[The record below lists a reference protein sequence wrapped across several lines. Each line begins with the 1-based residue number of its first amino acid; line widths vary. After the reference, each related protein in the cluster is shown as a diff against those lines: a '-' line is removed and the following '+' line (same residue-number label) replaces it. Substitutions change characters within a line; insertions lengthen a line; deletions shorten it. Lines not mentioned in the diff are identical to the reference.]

1 MGLEPRSLFATGIT
15 MRNSILSF
23 GAAVVLLF
31 ALAPGASSQSPQQD
45 SNQSPA
51 PPSGEMPK
59 GPDGSTRGQQ
69 GRGRG
74 LFGKIS
80 ALQSDS
86 IEVTRPDGTKISIK
100 LTAST
105 EFRKEREAAKFSDF
119 KVGDNVIVRT
129 NQEGAD
135 AAGATAV
142 MVASVPAGFA
152 GRGGP
157 GGPGGMPGTQ
167 GKDFVMGE
175 VKSLDPP
182 KITVLRVDNVADCGI
197 ERRHFFAQ
205 RPRQYH
211 HGRYSAGGL
220 RNRQRSTCERRFCSQ
235 DAECRSARN
244 VEANAGND
252 ERSRARRSS
261 VSQKRPNSSGT
272 ASSSGETQLNGFFRG
287 LIVLLAL
294 DRK

>member
-1 MGLEPRSLFATGIT
+1 V
-15 MRNSILSF
+15 RNTILSF
-23 GAAVVLLF
+23 GAAAILLF
-31 ALAPGASSQSPQQD
+31 ALAPCARSQPQQQD
-45 SNQSPA
+45 SNQTPA
-51 PPSGEMPK
+51 PPSGEARK

-86 IEVTRPDGTKISIK
+86 IEVTRPDGTKISVK

-105 EFRKEREAAKFSDF
+105 EFRKEREPAKLSDF
-119 KVGDNVIVRT
+119 KVGDNVVVRT
-129 NQEGAD
+129 NQAEAD

-182 KITVLRVDNVADCGI
+182 KITVLRVDNVTQILELNEDTSLRKGRESITMADIQPGDYVI
-197 ERRHFFAQ
+197 ARGALANDVFVAKTLNVVPPEMWKRMQEMMSGVERGEAGPPKSGQAPPAQ
-205 RPRQYH
+205 QAPP
-211 HGRYSAGGL
+211 
-220 RNRQRSTCERRFCSQ
+220 E
-235 DAECRSARN
+235 
-244 VEANAGND
+244 
-252 ERSRARRSS
+252 
-261 VSQKRPNSSGT
+261 KPN
-272 ASSSGETQLNGFFRG
+272 
-287 LIVLLAL
+287 
-294 DRK
+294 